1 MSIVTEYDVRA
12 SKQRYIDY
20 LVELAARN
28 VCEGVIEEPRVL
40 YDTITLL
47 PDGQTSEADRATFI
61 NGEQFP
67 LRITHL
73 AAYMRTA
80 SETVDERSIQRVGL
94 RIMFHDQYYMSRE
107 FIPAP
112 LWSNKVIAGNAA
124 FSPGYVSYTFERPVI
139 LSARD
144 SLRVDLALESVPPSP
159 RRASVSFTGVGL
171 LSKRPYFFG
180 SSRELSTTVQTSLD
194 TADFRN
200 DGAEP
205 IALTDMVVQCGPPQ
219 GSPGAQGDARQLRV
233 QIQQI
238 GNGTNARWF
247 AGPVAP
253 PLPQC
258 PVPLLGM
265 SQGRAVIHKLP
276 GDGVLLEPAE
286 GLIPQAISL
295 DSVVD
300 GAQIGFAAIGYMSL
314 T

>member
-12 SKQRYIDY
+12 SKQRFIDY
-20 LVELAARN
+20 LVELAAQN
-28 VCEGVIEEPRVL
+28 VCKGVIEEPRVL

-47 PDGQTSEADRATFI
+47 PSGQTSEADRATFI

-73 AAYMRTA
+73 ATYMRTA

-94 RIMFHDQYYMSRE
+94 RLMFHDQYYMSRE
-107 FIPAP
+107 FVPAP
-112 LWSNKVIAGNAA
+112 LWSNKVIAGVAPL
-124 FSPGYVSYTFERPVI
+124 SPGYVSYTFERPVI

-144 SLRVDLALESVPPSP
+144 SLRVDVALESVPASA
-159 RRASVSFTGVGL
+159 RRVAVSVTGVGL

-180 SSRELSTTVQTSLD
+180 SSRSLSTTVQTSLD

-205 IALTDMVVQCGPPQ
+205 VALTDMVISCGPPEQ
-219 GSPGAQGDARQLRV
+219 SPGGQGDVRQLRV

-247 AGPVAP
+247 AGPTTP

-258 PVPLLGM
+258 PAPLLGM
-265 SQGRAVIHKLP
+265 SQGRAIIHKLP

-295 DSVVD
+295 DSDVD
-300 GAQIGFAAIGYMSL
+300 NAVIGFAAIGYISL